1 MKQDDKRTA
10 VILSLIGI
18 IPVVWLA
25 LKIAPSVGGGLA
37 AILPELMSVFENPF
51 HIELCEDS
59 VKAVLVL
66 LLCYGMGIGIYF
78 STRRNYRRREEHG
91 SAKWGE
97 ARTVNKKYAQHP
109 KSANKLMTQNVS
121 IGLNAKKHR
130 RNLNTLVCGGSGAG
144 KTRFYCKPNLM
155 QANTSFVILDPKGE
169 IVRDVGKLLEA
180 KGYELFRE
188 LLRTKEYVE
197 FYLGRNGD
205 FDILAAS
212 VIKRLHKNYRD
223 DNSAMILVLPYPVK
237 DYEYYEEYY
246 NEIIIPDELHGVHP
260 KAAITE
266 RNRWMVTN
274 TDVLIAYIRNES
286 GGTAA
291 CVHMAEQLGRRIIK
305 I

>member
-1 MKQDDKRTA
+1 M
-10 VILSLIGI
+10 IGHR
-18 IPVVWLA
+18 VVEDY
-25 LKIAPSVGGGLA
+25 G
-37 AILPELMSVFENPF
+37 
-51 HIELCEDS
+51 IEE
-59 VKAVLVL
+59 
-66 LLCYGMGIGIYF
+66 
-78 STRRNYRRREEHG
+78 
-91 SAKWGE
+91 
-97 ARTVNKKYAQHP
+97 
-109 KSANKLMTQNVS
+109 KL
-121 IGLNAKKHR
+121 
-130 RNLNTLVCGGSGAG
+130 
-144 KTRFYCKPNLM
+144 
-155 QANTSFVILDPKGE
+155 
-169 IVRDVGKLLEA
+169 
-180 KGYELFRE
+180 YELFRE

-274 TDVLIAYIRNES
+274 TDVLIAYTRNES

-291 CVHMAEQLGRRIIK
+291 CVHAVSPILQKRCFGSAFRSGLWKKRFYCLLPSNK
-305 I
+305 AV